1 MLSKKDKQGL
11 WLIGGVVLV
20 AIALLVAV
28 VANGNKPKAGSDN
41 CVGIVMASTVI
52 VLDDSEEVS
61 EQTRDAILDRAMNH
75 IRQYV
80 AINERVTVFTISDH
94 SSSALRP
101 EVSLCRPPEEG
112 NRLTESV
119 KSVRAKFQNNFE
131 KPLRLA
137 MAREAGRG
145 KESPIA
151 QALTDISLTTYL
163 RAPANTLVVFSDML
177 ENTEKFTMYRCPAEN
192 SVIARYRS
200 SRQGAQERPEFK
212 NTKVVLNLV
221 PRFNQSPET
230 LKCRDKFW
238 PWFFGNNEGAKASF
252 EYDYLPGGAVVA
264 TGKSGMK
271 Q

>member
-11 WLIGGVVLV
+11 WLIGGVGLT
-20 AIALLVAV
+20 AIALLVAI
-28 VANGNKPKAGSDN
+28 VANGSKAKAGSDN
-41 CVGIVMASTVI
+41 CLGAVTASTVF

-61 EQTRDAILDRAMNH
+61 QQTRDAIVDRAMNH
-75 IRQYV
+75 IRQHV
-80 AINERVTVFTISDH
+80 AINERVTVFSISDH
-94 SSSALRP
+94 SRSALHP

-119 KSVRAKFQNNFE
+119 KSVRTKFQNNFE
-131 KPLRLA
+131 KPLREALKK
-137 MAREAGRG
+137 EAGSG

-151 QALTDISLTTYL
+151 QALTDISLTNYL

-177 ENTEKFTMYRCPAEN
+177 ENTEKFTMYRCPAVN
-192 SVIARYRS
+192 SVIAQYRT

-221 PRFNQSPET
+221 PRFNQSPVT

-252 EYDYLPGGAVVA
+252 EYDYLPGGTVA
-264 TGKSGMK
+264 ATAQTGMK